1 MKKSILFLLNFLI
14 IIANIYCQ
22 TSTIRGFVYN
32 KSTGEPILF
41 TNVYLV
47 GTNYGASTD
56 INGYFTITGIKP
68 GTYTLQITTIGFDTL
83 KEVLNLKPGDIV
95 TKKYYLTERSISL
108 QKVEVTA
115 IRAEDT
121 LETKTSVIK
130 LTAKQVS
137 SLPSIGMPDIAQYIQ
152 VLPGVI
158 FTGDQGGQLYI
169 RGGSPVQN
177 KLILDG
183 ITIYNPFHSIGL
195 FSVIETELIRN
206 ADIYTGGFNAEYG
219 DRISSIMDINLRDG
233 NAKRFSG
240 MVSISTF
247 GANILLEGPI
257 IRNINNDPNKGNLTF
272 VLSAKNSYRCV

>member
-1 MKKSILFLLNFLI
+1 M
-14 IIANIYCQ
+14 
-22 TSTIRGFVYN
+22 
-32 KSTGEPILF
+32 
-41 TNVYLV
+41 
-47 GTNYGASTD
+47 
-56 INGYFTITGIKP
+56 
-68 GTYTLQITTIGFDTL
+68 
-83 KEVLNLKPGDIV
+83 
-95 TKKYYLTERSISL
+95 

-115 IRAEDT
+115 MHSEDT

-177 KLILDG
+177 KMILDG
-183 ITIYNPFHSIGL
+183 ITVYNPFHSIGL

-219 DRISSIMDINLRDG
+219 DRISSIMDINFRDG
-233 NAKRFSG
+233 NARKFSG
-240 MVSISTF
+240 MVGLST
-247 GANILLEGPI
+247 L
-257 IRNINNDPNKGNLTF
+257 
-272 VLSAKNSYRCV
+272 VLMF